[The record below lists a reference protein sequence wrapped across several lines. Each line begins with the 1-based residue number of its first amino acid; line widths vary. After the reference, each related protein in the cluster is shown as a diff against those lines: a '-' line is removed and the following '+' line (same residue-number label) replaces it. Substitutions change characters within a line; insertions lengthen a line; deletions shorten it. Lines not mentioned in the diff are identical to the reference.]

1 MLLQFGAPPNGEN
14 ILLERNIDIINVNL
28 YMYSRHK
35 SKSSF
40 AKSDI
45 YRSDYCIKQL
55 FLVAC
60 SWMFSELLPIHKNVI
75 STI

>member
-1 MLLQFGAPPNGEN
+1 
-14 ILLERNIDIINVNL
+14 
-28 YMYSRHK
+28 MYSRHK
-35 SKSSF
+35 SKPSF

-45 YRSDYCIKQL
+45 YRSDYCIKHL